1 MRMLRIHPVYR
12 LIPAVLLVLALL
24 IVPGCAPDIET
35 PQPVPP
41 ATSNPSTAP
50 GTTPTKAPEV
60 PSTMAVYELVSPAEA
75 AALIAEQGGNVP
87 FVILDVR
94 TPDEYTAGH
103 IEGAIVWDV
112 NQDDFATSLGMAYP
126 RDGRYVVYCRS
137 GVRSRAAT
145 EIMQSL
151 GFTDIY
157 EIDGGIQA
165 WEAAGLPVEI
175 RR

>member
-1 MRMLRIHPVYR
+1 MIMLKIRPAYR
-12 LIPAVLLVLALL
+12 LIPAVLLALALL
-24 IVPGCAPDIET
+24 IVSGCALEVET

-50 GTTPTKAPEV
+50 TTTPEV
-60 PSTMAVYELVSPAEA
+60 PSAMAVYKLVSPAEA
-75 AALIAEQGGNVP
+75 AALIEEQGGNVP

-94 TPDEYTAGH
+94 TSEEYAEGH

-137 GVRSRAAT
+137 GVRSRTAT

-165 WEAAGLPVEI
+165 WEAAGQPIEI
-175 RR
+175 RQ